1 MDKVKGR
8 EYFFLFCS
16 GIIIGGLLGIISFNS
31 LISHRIDEYHQ
42 KIQALELLIQDKNL
56 RLEKLEDTIDK
67 KKLFVKNSS
76 IAVNQKEDVLT
87 SIGLEKYKRDS

>member
-1 MDKVKGR
+1 MDKVKEG

-67 KKLFVKNSS
+67 KKLLS
-76 IAVNQKEDVLT
+76 
-87 SIGLEKYKRDS
+87 